1 MRQMQLSEQDEQLSS
16 LVCEVEAGE
25 SVTILRG
32 ERPVA
37 QIIPFPRSQEPTSA
51 ERMAALERL
60 TVIMD
65 KGYDMGL
72 IWNGRDELYDRDE

>member
-1 MRQMQLSEQDEQLSS
+1 MRQIQLNE
-16 LVCEVEAGE
+16 EVEFSTLIREVEDGE
-25 SVTILRG
+25 SLTLLRG

-37 QIIPFPRSQEPTSA
+37 QIIPFPGTDEPTRA

-60 TVIMD
+60 TAIMD